1 MGMCG
6 ELSQERFI
14 LLLFFG
20 FSPKK
25 NAEHFDFDRDTQ
37 PNGIELCHKPLGLK
51 DAAFF

>member
-1 MGMCG
+1 VVDF
-6 ELSQERFI
+6 LKKKFI

-25 NAEHFDFDRDTQ
+25 MRTHFDVDRDTQ
-37 PNGIELCHKPLGLK
+37 HDGIELCHKALGQK